1 MDRKIIRDYVKKIHL
16 ISQSLDEMMELNDR
30 KYNIASYLREKDK
43 LKELLKEY
51 HALSEYIKEYSGWT
65 GLL

>member
-1 MDRKIIRDYVKKIHL
+1 MTDRKIIRDYVKKIHL

-30 KYNIASYLREKDK
+30 KYNIASYLREKDE

-51 HALSEYIKEYSGWT
+51 HALSEYIKEYTGGT
-65 GLL
+65 GL